1 MELDVL
7 VTGGLVYDG
16 AGRAPVRADVGVIG
30 DRVSVMDGELGAAT
44 ARLRV
49 DAAGLAVAPGFI
61 DTHTHSDL
69 VWQLGDEHAD
79 VATGT
84 VRQGVTTEIAGN
96 CGFTCYPCLPERRP
110 LLERH
115 TGGVFGG
122 AASAW
127 DDLAGFRDAATA
139 AGLHANMAPLVGH
152 GSLRVGVL
160 GFENR
165 APRDDELR
173 DMTALL
179 EAAFEQ
185 GAFGLSTGLIYMPG
199 AYARTDELIALARS
213 VARHGR
219 PYVSHIRGESDM
231 VADSVHEAIRIGR
244 EAGLPTHIS
253 HHKAAGRRNW
263 GRTEETLGL
272 IHAARAEGT
281 DVTVDVYP
289 YTAGSTVLQAVL
301 PAWAQE
307 GGIEAMVERL
317 RDGLARDRIRRE
329 WADWPPGLENLVG
342 NAGWDGIVI
351 AACPG
356 RPDIE
361 GRTVVE
367 LASDAGRDEVDF
379 VFDLLV
385 EQRARVLIVLHS
397 MSEGDVTRV
406 LASDVAM
413 VGSDGIPV
421 PGKPHPRWAGTFSR
435 VLGRYSREQRLFDL
449 ATAIRKMTSLPA
461 ERFGLRGRGVIAPG
475 AAADLVVFDPDTVLD
490 RATYEDPLLP
500 PSGVRDVFVNG
511 MAAVLGGRPT
521 GARAGRVLTPG

>member
-1 MELDVL
+1 
-7 VTGGLVYDG
+7 
-16 AGRAPVRADVGVIG
+16 
-30 DRVSVMDGELGAAT
+30 
-44 ARLRV
+44 
-49 DAAGLAVAPGFI
+49 
-61 DTHTHSDL
+61 
-69 VWQLGDEHAD
+69 
-79 VATGT
+79 
-84 VRQGVTTEIAGN
+84 
-96 CGFTCYPCLPERRP
+96 
-110 LLERH
+110 
-115 TGGVFGG
+115 
-122 AASAW
+122 
-127 DDLAGFRDAATA
+127 
-139 AGLHANMAPLVGH
+139 
-152 GSLRVGVL
+152 
-160 GFENR
+160 
-165 APRDDELR
+165 
-173 DMTALL
+173 
-179 EAAFEQ
+179 
-185 GAFGLSTGLIYMPG
+185 
-199 AYARTDELIALARS
+199 
-213 VARHGR
+213 
-219 PYVSHIRGESDM
+219 M

-379 VFDLLV
+379 VLDLLI

>member
-16 AGRAPVRADVGVIG
+16 TGRQPVRADVGVVG
-30 DRVSVMDGELGAAT
+30 DRVHVLDQLGAAT

-49 DAAGLAVAPGFI
+49 DAVGLAVAPGFI

-69 VWQLGDEHAD
+69 VWQLGDDHVD
-79 VATGT
+79 VAMGT
-84 VRQGVTTEIAGN
+84 VRQGVTTEVSGN
-96 CGFTCYPCLPERRP
+96 CGFTCYPCLPDRRP

-127 DDLAGFRDAATA
+127 SDLAGFRDAATA

-160 GFENR
+160 GFDDR
-165 APRDDELR
+165 PPRDDELR

-179 EAAFEQ
+179 EAAFDQ

-199 AYARTDELIALARS
+199 AYARTEELIALARS

-244 EAGLPTHIS
+244 EAGVPTHIS

-272 IHAARAEGT
+272 IHRARSEGT

-307 GGIEAMVERL
+307 GGISAMVERL
-317 RDGLARDRIRRE
+317 GDGLVRDRIRQE
-329 WADWPPGLENLVG
+329 YANWPPHLENLAG
-342 NAGWDGIVI
+342 QAGWERIVI

-361 GRTVVE
+361 GRTIVD
-367 LASDAGRDEVDF
+367 LASDAGRGEADF
-379 VFDLLV
+379 VFDLLI

-397 MSEGDVTRV
+397 MSEGDVARV

-461 ERFGLRGRGVIAPG
+461 ERFGLRGRGVLAPG
-475 AAADLVVFDPDTVLD
+475 AAADLVVFDPGTVAD

-511 MAAVLGGRPT
+511 TAAVLGGRPT
-521 GARAGRVLTPG
+521 GARAGRVLAPG

>member
-1 MELDVL
+1 MRLDVL

-16 AGRAPVRADVGVIG
+16 TGRAPVRADVGVVG
-30 DRVSVMDGELGAAT
+30 DRVSVLDDLAGAT
-44 ARLRV
+44 AALRV
-49 DAAGLAVAPGFI
+49 DATGLAVAPGFI

-69 VWQLGDEHAD
+69 VWQLGDEHRD
-79 VATGT
+79 VATGA
-84 VRQGVTTEIAGN
+84 VRQGVTTEVAGN

-122 AASAW
+122 RASAW
-127 DDLAGFRDAATA
+127 DDLAGFREAATA

-165 APRDDELR
+165 PPRDDELR
-173 DMTALL
+173 AMTALL

-199 AYARTDELIALARS
+199 AYARTGELVALARS

-231 VADSVHEAIRIGR
+231 VADSVREAIRIGR

-253 HHKAAGRRNW
+253 HHKASGRRNW
-263 GRTEETLGL
+263 GRTEETLG
-272 IHAARAEGT
+272 IIAAARAEGT

-307 GGIEAMVERL
+307 GGAAAMVERL
-317 RDGLARDRIRRE
+317 GDGLVRDRIRRE
-329 WADWPPGLENLVG
+329 FADWPPGLENLAG
-342 NAGWDGIVI
+342 SAGWDRIVI

-361 GRTVVE
+361 GRTIVE
-367 LASDAGRDEVDF
+367 LASDAGRDEADF
-379 VFDLLV
+379 VFDLLI

-461 ERFGLRGRGVIAPG
+461 ERFGLRGRGVVAPG
-475 AAADLVVFDPDTVLD
+475 AAADLVVFDPETVID

-511 MAAVLGGRPT
+511 TAAVLGGVPT

>member
-1 MELDVL
+1 MELDVA

-16 AGRAPVRADVGVIG
+16 RGGPPVRADVGVVG
-30 DRVSVMDGELGAAT
+30 DRVGVVDDLGAAT

-49 DAAGLAVAPGFI
+49 DATGLAVAPGFI

-69 VWQLGDEHAD
+69 VWRLGDEHAD
-79 VATGT
+79 LATGT
-84 VRQGVTTEIAGN
+84 VRQGVTTEVAGN
-96 CGFTCYPCLPERRP
+96 CGFTCYPCLPERRS

-115 TGGVFGG
+115 TSGVFGAG
-122 AASAW
+122 SAW
-127 DDLAGFRDAATA
+127 TDLAGFRDAATA
-139 AGLHANMAPLVGH
+139 AGLHTNMAPLVGH
-152 GSLRVGVL
+152 GSLRAGVL
-160 GFENR
+160 GFDDR
-165 APRDDELR
+165 PPRDDELR
-173 DMTALL
+173 DMTALV

-199 AYARTDELIALARS
+199 AYARTEELIALARS

-231 VADSVHEAIRIGR
+231 VADSVREAIRIGR

-253 HHKAAGRRNW
+253 HHKASGRRNW

-272 IHAARAEGT
+272 IRAARSEGS

-307 GGIEAMVERL
+307 GGVQAMVERL
-317 RDGLARDRIRRE
+317 DDGMVRDRIKRE
-329 WADWPPGLENLVG
+329 YADWPPHLENLAG
-342 NAGWDGIVI
+342 SAGWERIVI

-356 RPDIE
+356 RPDVE
-361 GRTVVE
+361 GRTIVE
-367 LASDAGRDEVDF
+367 LASDAGRDEADF

-397 MSEGDVTRV
+397 MSEDDVSRV
-406 LASDVAM
+406 LASDMAM

-435 VLGRYSREQRLFDL
+435 VLGRYSRERRLFDL

-461 ERFGLRGRGVIAPG
+461 ERFGLRHRGVVAPG
-475 AAADLVVFDPDTVLD
+475 AAADLVVFDPQTVLD

-511 MAAVLGGRPT
+511 TAAVLGGRPT
-521 GARAGRVLTPG
+521 GARAGRVLTP